1 MIAKASLKAVVDE
14 LEVLMDQR
22 HAYLS
27 KVTGELVSIS
37 DEEIEIIESGDP
49 LDDYPDWQQELI
61 QIAREVLHSQHY
73 IELPSKYDIHD
84 YSIIESFCL
93 LQEDDKLRDTLVD
106 LIRGSGAFGRF
117 KEAIHEYNITEAWY
131 HFRRAAYRQ
140 IAVDWLQVNE
150 ISFIDD
156 DK

>member
-1 MIAKASLKAVVDE
+1 MIAKASLKAIVDE
-14 LEVLMDQR
+14 LEILMDQR
-22 HAYLS
+22 HAYLN
-27 KVTGELVSIS
+27 KLTGEVVSIS
-37 DEEIEIIESGDP
+37 DEEIDIIESEEP

-61 QIAREVLHSQHY
+61 QIAREVLHAEHY

-93 LQEDDKLRDTLVD
+93 SQDVQELRDILLD

-117 KEAIHEYNITEAWY
+117 KEALHEYNITEAWY
-131 HFRRAAYRQ
+131 RFRRAAYRQ
-140 IAVDWLQVNE
+140 IAVDWLLVNE
-150 ISFIDD
+150 IPFNDD

>member
-1 MIAKASLKAVVDE
+1 MIAKVSLKAIVDE

-22 HAYLS
+22 HAYLR
-27 KVTGELVSIS
+27 KATGELVSIS

-49 LDDYPDWQQELI
+49 LYDYPDWQQELV
-61 QIAREVLHSQHY
+61 QVAREVLHSQLY

-93 LQEDDKLRDTLVD
+93 SQEDHKLRDILLD

-117 KEAIHEYNITEAWY
+117 KEAIHEYNITEVWY
-131 HFRRAAYRQ
+131 RFRRAAYRQ
-140 IAVDWLQVNE
+140 IAVDWLEVNE

>member
-1 MIAKASLKAVVDE
+1 MIAKASLKAIVDE

-22 HAYLS
+22 HAYLN
-27 KVTGELVSIS
+27 KVTGEVVSIS
-37 DEEIEIIESGDP
+37 DEDIDLSEIGDP

-61 QIAREVLHSQHY
+61 HIACEVLHSQHY

-93 LQEDDKLRDTLVD
+93 SQEDHKLRDTLVD

-117 KEAIHEYNITEAWY
+117 KEAIHQYSITEAWY